1 MAVDV
6 SKIPNNDK
14 FDPVRKALLNLQ
26 SQLEEEGQIAYDGEI
41 TIQGGTNMTSTP
53 SQSFTVNQ
61 SGNSII
67 TINADTQSDENFTT
81 ALKNKLDGIQAGA
94 EVNTVDSVNSQTGT
108 VVLDT
113 DDVQESATP
122 TNKYYTEARFNAS
135 LAAKTTTD
143 LTEGTNLYYTDTRF
157 DNRLATKDTDDLS
170 EGVANLYYT
179 DTRFDN
185 RFATKDTDDL
195 SEGATNFYYTEARFD
210 ASLAGKTTDELTEG
224 SNLYYTDARARAA
237 ISDGDGLDYNATTG
251 VMSHTDTSS
260 QSSVNNSGG
269 SVIQDV
275 TLDTFGHI
283 TGLASTNL
291 DDRYPQVA
299 FKTIEANTGSEV
311 ADTKTDTLA
320 IKGGNLVNTSV
331 ADVSGAATVTVDVSL
346 TDVRFDENGN
356 RVARGVVYWTGTG
369 VPTTAPTGSF
379 DFNTNILTVSGTWSE
394 VPPTTGYSET
404 VYYIS
409 RYTVTEGY
417 ALVFQA
423 PVASTGFEGLVTFN
437 GLSEEL
443 GANGLTII
451 DGGRIQTG
459 EISSVG
465 FNSGATATDFSA
477 DGTLMSLDSGNIISE
492 NFKIINGDASFRG
505 DLSASTG
512 TFGNV
517 EINTSHPNVFDPAFD
532 NYIARVIADGGT
544 IEAIDNI
551 YYLLSDNTQYAIYSD
566 KFKLDQNGNAA
577 FSGDLRAASGT
588 FSGSLVAADGTFGGE
603 LTAATGTFSGALSAA
618 TGTFAGA
625 LSAATGTFAGSLS
638 AATGTFSGD
647 ISAATGTFSSSI
659 NINNKFEVDSSGNA
673 TIDGDVV
680 LDVNSEMKGG
690 VGGSWSINNQ
700 SISVGAKV
708 DDFNGVLTD
717 YNSEFGFFGFAGGF
731 GNQRVFLDEKLNYPS
746 GNFSD
751 VVIENDKGD
760 VRVEANN
767 IKLGGQTF
775 DLTSPTFSAT
785 SGSIPLLG
793 GLKVNW
799 IRRTNV
805 SGQVSG
811 SWASAFTTVFG
822 AVATKGNNSSVYETA
837 NNAATVSYTNTNYY
851 LDVNDLNKTVF
862 IIAIGI

>member
-61 SGNSII
+61 SGNSTI

-81 ALKNKLDGIQAGA
+81 ALKDKLDDIEAFAQ
-94 EVNTVDSVNSQTGT
+94 VNTVDSVNSQTGA

-135 LAAKTTTD
+135 LATKDTD
-143 LTEGTNLYYTDTRF
+143 DLSEGVGNLYYTDTRF

-195 SEGATNFYYTEARFD
+195 SEGTTNFYYTEARFD
-210 ASLAGKTTDELTEG
+210 ASLAGKTTDDLTEG

-647 ISAATGTFSSSI
+647 ISAATGTFSGGLNVSDGT
-659 NINNKFEVDSSGNA
+659 FAVDSSTG
-673 TIDGDVV
+673 TITAGLVDITENQIDIGSDDAAYSTKGQVRFNDYTGSQIGSLSGEQVTVGPLTLDYLKLAANFGLDLDTERLTIGDNSW
-680 LDVNSEMKGG
+680 DVKAPYS
-690 VGGSWSINNQ
+690 
-700 SISVGAKV
+700 
-708 DDFNGVLTD
+708 
-717 YNSEFGFFGFAGGF
+717 YN
-731 GNQRVFLDEKLNYPS
+731 
-746 GNFSD
+746 
-751 VVIENDKGD
+751 
-760 VRVEANN
+760 
-767 IKLGGQTF
+767 
-775 DLTSPTFSAT
+775 AT
-785 SGSIPLLG
+785 SGYIPILG
-793 GLKVNW
+793 GLKLNW